1 MAMQAW
7 SKSANLIF
15 SFQARIPTPLLVSTV
30 DAAGDPLDL
39 EIPVYFDT
47 SWDDPED
54 LQSGGELPDRAFVG
68 LRWREEE
75 AGDGRWH
82 VVQVDVMVRIGAKT
96 DPYRDPFGR
105 QARDIAD
112 AFAELW
118 RGREPGNDQM
128 RWCIDIDDYA
138 DPANPVATGVCAE
151 VFARDTPGGY
161 GLANERISLLLEE
174 GYRRITMVFTI
185 RLKRTGIP
193 AFIFEE
199 TT

>member
-1 MAMQAW
+1 MAMQPW
-7 SKSANLIF
+7 SKSANIIF
-15 SFQARIPTPLLVSTV
+15 SFQARVPNPLPVTTV
-30 DAAGDPLDL
+30 DATGAPLSF
-39 EIPVYFDT
+39 EVPVYFDT

-54 LQSGGELPDRAFVG
+54 LQSGGELPERAFIG

-82 VVQVDVMVRIGAKT
+82 VVQVDVMVRIGAQT
-96 DPYRDPFGR
+96 DPYRDPYGR

-112 AFAELW
+112 AFAEIW
-118 RGREPGNDQM
+118 RGRAPGTDQL

-138 DPANPVATGVCAE
+138 DPTAPTSTGVCAE
-151 VFARDTPGGY
+151 VFARDTNGGY
-161 GLANERISLLLEE
+161 GLPNERISLLLEE

-185 RLKRTGIP
+185 RLKRSGIP
-193 AFIFEE
+193 GFIFEE